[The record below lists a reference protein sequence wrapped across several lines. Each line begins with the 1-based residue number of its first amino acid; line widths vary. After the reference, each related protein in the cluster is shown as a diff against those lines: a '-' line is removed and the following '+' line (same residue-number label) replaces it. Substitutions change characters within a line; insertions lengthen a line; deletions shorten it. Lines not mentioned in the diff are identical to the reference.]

1 MNVVGVILCGGS
13 GTRLWPLSR
22 SDYPKQFLKLFSK
35 YSLFQETVLR
45 IKDIAKEIIVIT
57 GDRYYWIVEN
67 HLEEIQKELKHTSI
81 NILTEPAPK
90 NTAPAIA
97 LSINH
102 IKDDH
107 SILIIPSDHSI
118 NDKHAFQKY
127 VEKAYPFTKDYIM
140 TFGIKPSY
148 PETGYGYIKLSDKL
162 SEDIYKIEKFVE
174 KPTQDLA
181 KSYLESGQYLWN
193 SGMFFVDKK
202 LLLEEL
208 KRINNDLYEIATKAD
223 IEVFKKTGSISF
235 DYAVMEHTDKGA
247 CVKLDIK
254 WSDVGSWFSVY
265 EELKKD
271 ENNNAILG
279 ENYISINSDN
289 NLIISNKRLVSALGL
304 KNLII
309 VDTED
314 ATLIADKNNSQD
326 VKKIVDILKAKND
339 KRAEES
345 LISYKPYGY
354 YVLLE
359 EGKNFKIRKL
369 VLKPKKHISKQMH
382 HHRTEHWIVLR
393 GTAKVLIGDKERFF
407 HENESFFVPKSTWH
421 YIENPGSIEL
431 EMLEVQSGE
440 YLEEDDTVRE
450 YVF

>member
-1 MNVVGVILCGGS
+1 MDITAVILCGGS

-22 SDYPKQFLKLFSK
+22 SNYPKQFLRLFSE
-35 YSLFQETVLR
+35 YSLFQEAVLR
-45 IKDIAKEIIVIT
+45 VKDIAKEILIVT
-57 GDRYYWIVEN
+57 SDRYYWIVEN
-67 HLEEIQKELKHTSI
+67 HLKEI
-81 NILTEPAPK
+81 NIKANIITEPAAK

-97 LSINH
+97 LATYH
-102 IKDDH
+102 TKDND
-107 SILIIPSDHSI
+107 SLLIIPSDHRI
-118 NDKHAFQKY
+118 ENKERFQEYIKNTY
-127 VEKAYPFTKDYIM
+127 TYTKTHII
-140 TFGIKPSY
+140 TFGISPTY
-148 PETGYGYIKLSDKL
+148 PETGYGYIKLGDTL
-162 SEDIYKIEKFVE
+162 SKENNIYKIEKFVE
-174 KPTQDLA
+174 KPSKELA
-181 KSYLESGQYLWN
+181 QEYINSGKYLWN
-193 SGMFFVDKK
+193 SGMFFASKE
-202 LLLEEL
+202 LL
-208 KRINNDLYEIATKAD
+208 INE
-223 IEVFKKTGSISF
+223 FKKIDSTLYDISTKGDLESFKKAKALSF
-235 DYAVMEHTDKGA
+235 DYAIMEHTQKGA
-247 CVKLDIK
+247 CAKLDIK
-254 WSDVGSWFSVY
+254 WSDVGSWLSVY

-289 NLIISNKRLVSALGL
+289 NLIISNKRLVGALGL

-314 ATLIADKNNSQD
+314 ATLIVDKNNSQD

-369 VLKPKKHISKQMH
+369 LLKPKKHISKQMH

-393 GTAKVLIGDKERFF
+393 GTAKVLIADKEYFF

-421 YIENPGSIEL
+421 YIENPGIIDL

-440 YLEEDDTVRE
+440 YLEETDTIRE
-450 YVF
+450 DVF

>member
-1 MNVVGVILCGGS
+1 MDITAVILCGGS

-22 SDYPKQFLKLFSK
+22 SNYPKQFLRLFSE
-35 YSLFQETVLR
+35 YSLFQEAVLR
-45 IKDIAKEIIVIT
+45 VKDIVKEILIVT
-57 GDRYYWIVEN
+57 SDSYYWIVEN
-67 HLEEIQKELKHTSI
+67 HLEEI
-81 NILTEPAPK
+81 NIKANIIIEPVAK

-97 LSINH
+97 LATYH
-102 IKDDH
+102 AKDKD
-107 SILIIPSDHSI
+107 SLLIIPSDHRI
-118 NDKHAFQKY
+118 ENKERFQEY
-127 VEKAYPFTKDYIM
+127 IRNTYPYTKTHII
-140 TFGIKPSY
+140 TFGISPTH
-148 PETGYGYIKLSDKL
+148 PETGYGYIKLGDTL
-162 SEDIYKIEKFVE
+162 SKENNIYKIEKFVE
-174 KPTQDLA
+174 KPSKELA
-181 KSYLESGQYLWN
+181 QEYINSGEYLWN
-193 SGMFFVDKK
+193 SGMFFADKD
-202 LLLEEL
+202 LL
-208 KRINNDLYEIATKAD
+208 INE
-223 IEVFKKTGSISF
+223 FKKIDSALYDISTKGDLESFKKAKALSF
-235 DYAVMEHTDKGA
+235 DYAIMEHTKKGA
-247 CVKLDIK
+247 CAKLDIK
-254 WSDVGSWFSVY
+254 WSDVGSWLSVY

-289 NLIISNKRLVSALGL
+289 NLIISNRRLVSALGL
-304 KNLII
+304 KNLIV

-314 ATLIADKNNSQD
+314 ATLIADKNASQD

-345 LISYKPYGY
+345 LISYRPYGY

-369 VLKPKKHISKQMH
+369 LLKPKKHISKQMH

-393 GTAKVLIGDKERFF
+393 GTAKVLIDDKEYFF

-421 YIENPGSIEL
+421 YIENPGIIDL

-450 YVF
+450 NVF